1 MEEKKKSGFATAG
14 LVLGIIGVCTSF
26 IPIVNNLSFILAL
39 IGILFGVVSLI
50 KKASKKTAV
59 AGMIICILAIIF
71 TIQSQQKL
79 VDTVND
85 AVDDMSSSFDDLS
98 GKNTDEI
105 LEKYLDVDFGKFES
119 DDAEYFATT
128 KLNVRVTNK
137 AEEKKSYT
145 IKVEAV
151 SEDGTR
157 IDTDTV
163 YANDLNAGQAQ
174 NLEAFTL
181 ISSDKIEQFKKATFK
196 VVEVSM
202 Y

>member
-14 LVLGIIGVCTSF
+14 LALGIIGVCTSF

-39 IGILFGVVSLI
+39 IGILFGIVSLI

-119 DDAEYFATT
+119 DDAEYFVTT

-151 SEDGTR
+151 AEDGTR

-163 YANDLNAGQAQ
+163 YANDLNAGQSQ

-181 ISSDKIEQFKKATFK
+181 ISSDKIEQLKKATFK